1 MISKV
6 HHISYVVAD
15 LDAVTRYLSERLGM
29 EPSWVGGETRDR
41 REAVYQLGETEL
53 QVKQPGARDRELLAF
68 LEQHGPGVHHVAW
81 ATTGLDELAP
91 ALAAAGDTLRDGP
104 APHRS
109 AESSDPRLSLTY
121 QVVNIMAA
129 TGHGLGE
136 RIQLIE
142 EDPPK
147 TEIV

>member
-1 MISKV
+1 VIGKV

-15 LDAVTRYLSERLGM
+15 LDAVTRYLSEQLGL
-29 EPSWVGGETRDR
+29 EPTWVGGETRER

-53 QVKQPGARDRELLAF
+53 QVKQPGPQDRELQAF
-68 LEQHGPGVHHVAW
+68 LEKNGPGVHHVAW

-91 ALAAAGDTLRDGP
+91 ALFAAGATLRDGP

-109 AESSDPRLSLTY
+109 AESSDPRLAVTY
-121 QVVNIMAA
+121 KVVNIMAA

-136 RIQLIE
+136 RIQLVE
-142 EDPPK
+142 EDAPGG
-147 TEIV
+147 